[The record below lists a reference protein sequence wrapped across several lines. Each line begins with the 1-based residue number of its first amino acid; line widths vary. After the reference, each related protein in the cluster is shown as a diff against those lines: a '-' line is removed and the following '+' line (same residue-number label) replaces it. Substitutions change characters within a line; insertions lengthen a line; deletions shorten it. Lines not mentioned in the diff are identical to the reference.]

1 MDKSF
6 DGMHE
11 KYDFDSI
18 RFSVKKTI
26 SISISMI
33 VTSVILIRYDTIEE
47 FNVDSKAEYRVLQLN
62 LAHVARNYK
71 QSQCL
76 FNSVQVKIHEDSPEG
91 KE

>member
-1 MDKSF
+1 MCSEFEQTTSARQRHDVGSVVKC
-6 DGMHE
+6 
-11 KYDFDSI
+11 I
-18 RFSVKKTI
+18 RRPETELLR
-26 SISISMI
+26 
-33 VTSVILIRYDTIEE
+33 ILIRYDTIEE

>member
-33 VTSVILIRYDTIEE
+33 VTSVFTLSANDYMSHLQDATTVELVIKQWQYLLYHL
-47 FNVDSKAEYRVLQLN
+47 VDWTLLE
-62 LAHVARNYK
+62 
-71 QSQCL
+71 
-76 FNSVQVKIHEDSPEG
+76 
-91 KE
+91 

>member
-1 MDKSF
+1 
-6 DGMHE
+6 
-11 KYDFDSI
+11 
-18 RFSVKKTI
+18 
-26 SISISMI
+26 
-33 VTSVILIRYDTIEE
+33 
-47 FNVDSKAEYRVLQLN
+47 VDSKAEYRVLQLN